1 MTNEEIIIKIEEIA
15 GIANF
20 CDKVE
25 AIQAFE
31 PEYRKSSF
39 FKNTKMPIFTL
50 VKEYSLNKVTNFQ
63 TIGRGL
69 QDILDNLDVSKIIEI
84 LEKFTNMGK
93 KTLMKWLR
101 WPKNRGLVKL
111 LAILKILNNKRLYGR
126 TKN

>member
-25 AIQAFE
+25 AVQAFE

-39 FKNTKMPIFTL
+39 FKKTKMPIFTL
-50 VKEYSLNKVTNFQ
+50 VKEYSLNKVTNFKA
-63 TIGRGL
+63 IGAGL
-69 QDILDNLDVSKIIEI
+69 QEILDNLDVSKIIEI

-93 KTLMKWLR
+93 ADFDEMIKMTQEQGFGEVISYF
-101 WPKNRGLVKL
+101 KNIK
-111 LAILKILNNKRLYGR
+111 
-126 TKN
+126 